1 MLRTI
6 LGKCV
11 AGAAVVLLCTTAAQA
26 ANDNFEKDVGLSIN
40 LGLAWLDTNG
50 AFNNP
55 SSAGDAAGLTLLAL
69 LEKRAGDPPGGP
81 PLGYAGASEQ
91 DKARMR
97 RVIRYIINS
106 ASSQG
111 ANFYAYRDGGY
122 MMALSLYMRTGG
134 VDKDDGPTTELDG
147 APLTLIQT
155 LNLVFDRT
163 IANQRKG
170 LGGGD
175 GNNGYWCYNNNGC
188 LDASTTQLTLSGLA
202 GARAIYSSGGFK
214 PDAARA
220 ADLDAATLLS
230 RKAYA
235 ANGTPGGGG
244 CAAAVG
250 EKGHGYN
257 VGSTNSLQ
265 QTSSGIWAQLVGGAD
280 VNDANVQAYLRWVYN
295 HYRHSN
301 IANNDWSGSST
312 WYYLWT
318 ATKAWE
324 FIENSGVEPTA
335 GKLMPSDLG
344 TLPAASAP
352 ACANREVHLDP
363 MAVPRA
369 PALGANPAGY
379 YDEEKDWYFDYA
391 YTILKHQCSAANGNT
406 GRYYCNGAPGYWND
420 YSSQAYALLVLQRSV
435 GGGCIDSDGDG
446 ACDDIDNCRN
456 TPNSGQEDRD
466 TDGVGDVCDN
476 CPDVANPDQTDSDGD
491 GVGDAC
497 QEGPKLCDL
506 DGDDDVDS
514 LDIRAIR
521 VLMKSVPPGYNA
533 LGDSYPVGRPDGK
546 LTVND
551 SRQCT
556 KLCTRTNCATR

>member
-1 MLRTI
+1 MLRKI
-6 LGKCV
+6 LGRCLT
-11 AGAAVVLLCTTAAQA
+11 GAAVAVLCVAPAQA
-26 ANDNFEKDVGLSIN
+26 ANDNFEKDVGLSIDK
-40 LGLAWLDTNG
+40 GLTWLDSAG

-69 LEKRAGDPPGGP
+69 LEKRASGIASDPPQ
-81 PLGYAGASEQ
+81 GYSGASAADQ
-91 DKARMR
+91 ARMR

-111 ANFYAYRDGGY
+111 AGFYAYRDGGY

-175 GNNGYWCYNNNGC
+175 GNNGYWCYTNNGC

-202 GARAIYSSGGFK
+202 GARAVYSSGGFA

-220 ADLDAATLLS
+220 AQLDAATLLA

-244 CAAAVG
+244 CNPSAG

-265 QTSSGIWAQLVGGAD
+265 QTSSGVWAQLVGGAD
-280 VNDANVQAYLRWVYN
+280 VNDPNVQAYLRWVYN

-301 IANNDWSGSST
+301 INGNDWSGQST

-324 FIENSGVEPTA
+324 FIENSGVAPNA
-335 GKLMPSDLG
+335 GNLMPSDLG
-344 TLPAASAP
+344 TLPSGSAP
-352 ACANREVHLDP
+352 ACANREVHVDP
-363 MAVPRA
+363 ASVPRV
-369 PALGANPAGY
+369 PLFGANPAGY
-379 YDEEKDWYFDYA
+379 YDEVKDWYFDYA
-391 YTILKHQCSAANGNT
+391 YMILTHQCAT
-406 GRYYCNGAPGYWND
+406 GRYNCLGAPGYWND

-435 GGGCIDSDGDG
+435 GGGCVDTDGDG
-446 ACDDIDNCRN
+446 ACDEIDNCRN
-456 TPNSGQEDRD
+456 TVNPGQEDGD
-466 TDGVGDVCDN
+466 KDGVGDVCDN
-476 CPDVANPDQTDSDGD
+476 CPKVANADQKDTDKDGIGDACEIAKCDLDSDGD
-491 GVGDAC
+491 I
-497 QEGPKLCDL
+497 
-506 DGDDDVDS
+506 DS
-514 LDIRAIR
+514 ADIRLITALR
-521 VLMKSVPPGYNA
+521 GKTVPPA
-533 LGDSYPVGRPDGK
+533 PVAADYDDNK
-546 LTVND
+546 YININD
-551 SRQCT
+551 ARGCT
-556 KLCTRTNCATR
+556 LKCTRPSCATQ